1 MKKAFKGIMIIF
13 GILAMIAAVLLGSV
27 LYITNHKVSV
37 VDAAQSADGVYEVVL
52 QSVGEPAWPFG
63 SAPGRLVLSSDERII
78 SKTDF
83 KIANDGASFSAQDW
97 SVRWYDDHVE
107 IILTGTEQYDELI
120 ALYYDGQV
128 EQSRLTTHYG
138 VEKEIASNNVVEGEA
153 DAESDSEV
161 ELFPDEWQITAGY
174 QAIYELYSDKS
185 LDNFEVYY
193 GALES
198 STRCVLSENENTT
211 EYLVYNGKS
220 ENKKC
225 GLYIHYQNVKNDD
238 STWSYADGIIV
249 DIYAYVYESGDV
261 VSSGKTQ
268 WEDIGSEDFQK
279 VTGAK

>member
-1 MKKAFKGIMIIF
+1 MKKAFKGKIIIF
-13 GILAMIAAVLLGSV
+13 GIFAIAAAVLLGSV
-27 LYITNHKVSV
+27 LYITNHKVVV
-37 VDAAQSADGVYEVVL
+37 VDTAQSADGVFEVVL

-83 KIANDGASFSAQDW
+83 KIANDGAMFGAQDW

-107 IILTGTEQYDELI
+107 IILTGEEQYDELV

-128 EQSRLTTHYG
+128 ERSRLTTHYG
-138 VEKEIASNNVVEGEA
+138 VEKESVSHDAAEGETA
-153 DAESDSEV
+153 AESDSEV

-174 QAIYELYSDKS
+174 QAIYELYSDQS

-193 GALES
+193 GASEAS
-198 STRCVLSENENTT
+198 ASCVLSENENTV

-220 ENKKC
+220 ENEKC
-225 GLYIHYQNVKNDD
+225 GLYIRYRSAKNND
-238 STWSYADGIIV
+238 STWSYEDGIIV

-268 WEDIGSEDFQK
+268 WEDVGSEDFQK
-279 VTGAK
+279 ATGAK